1 MKPIDY
7 SAIMDKMVRDPA
19 PISYADV
26 NLACSDKPFHDEHR
40 LFYRMTAAKLT
51 AEGGLSHGAP
61 AISEQHPLVI
71 CATCGAQA
79 YPLYATPTGDSPP
92 NTKHY
97 TPGELVIPL
106 GPTGEYR
113 KRLMMIVVGYTSSG
127 RVKTRYV
134 YEAEAWWRP
143 TKALVKLK
151 DDEFYD
157 NPISALMPA
166 NNYTHTKHWLESMPA
181 DCPDYNFEPV
191 FNVFDLA
198 IRPRE
203 SSPILNMICRTSLD
217 ECLMD
222 YNRRHP
228 PARAVAPEKRPKTK
242 EKEGD
247 DDE

>member
-51 AEGGLSHGAP
+51 SEGGLSRGTP
-61 AISEQHPLVI
+61 AVSEANPLVI

-79 YPLYATPTGDSPP
+79 YPLYAGPTGDRPP

-97 TPGELVIPL
+97 TPGDLVIPH
-106 GPTGEYR
+106 GQAGEYR

-143 TKALVKLK
+143 AKAIVKQK

-166 NNYTHTKHWLESMPA
+166 NNYILTKHWLESMPA

-191 FNVFDLA
+191 FNVFDLV

-203 SSPILNMICRTSLD
+203 NGPILNMIGKDSLD
-217 ECLMD
+217 ECLMHWK
-222 YNRRHP
+222 NRQP
-228 PARAVAPEKRPKTK
+228 PAPAPVTAPEPKPK
-242 EKEGD
+242 ERD